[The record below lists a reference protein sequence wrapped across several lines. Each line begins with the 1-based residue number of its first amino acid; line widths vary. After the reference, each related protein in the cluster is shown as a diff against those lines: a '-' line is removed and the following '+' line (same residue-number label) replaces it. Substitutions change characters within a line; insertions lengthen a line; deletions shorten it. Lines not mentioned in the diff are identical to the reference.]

1 MKEFN
6 QKKQFAGWQTL
17 ICGIL
22 LCFYSQG
29 KILQLAERIMF
40 RIMYKIPKEGY

>member
-6 QKKQFAGWQTL
+6 QKEQFAGQQTL

-29 KILQLAERIMF
+29 KILQLAEWIMF
-40 RIMYKIPKEGY
+40 RIMNKIPKEGY